1 MNWKSNFFKIL
12 NGDVYLKTNQNNKIE
27 ETGEKI
33 EMLDGQEQEPESTE
47 EKLHKEIDELNKQIL
62 DEKDRYL
69 RLNAEFDNA
78 RKRAAKDHEEFIKYA
93 GEKIIQEFIDVFE
106 SLERGIENAKKA
118 DNKDKL
124 IEGMELVYKKFKIV
138 LEKNGLTPIKALGE
152 KFDHNKHEAMMQ
164 TLTDECKEDTI
175 LEEFAKGYM
184 LNGKVIRYSK
194 VRVSKF
200 ETPIISKNLNGVS
213 NLKEEGNESDIET
226 GNEVK

>member
-1 MNWKSNFFKIL
+1 MNWKSNFFKFL
-12 NGDVYLKTNQNNKIE
+12 NGDVYLKANQNNNIDE
-27 ETGEKI
+27 SGEITETPEV
-33 EMLDGQEQEPESTE
+33 EEQEPESTE
-47 EKLHKEIDELNKQIL
+47 EKLQKEIDNLNKQLL

-78 RKRAAKDHEEFIKYA
+78 RKRAMKDHEEFIKYA

-194 VRVSKF
+194 VRVSK
-200 ETPIISKNLNGVS
+200 
-213 NLKEEGNESDIET
+213 LKEKGNESDIET
-226 GNEVK
+226 ENEVK